1 MILLLVFFLTSS
13 HKLIKLCFFPHIS
26 VWGFCFYVCIPCLLL
41 LLLLS
46 CFFLSQLHS
55 SCLTQCTHFISHNSS
70 HLTSH
75 TTHLTQLISLNSS
88 HTTQLSQEL
97 LSCGIWWSCFVF
109 SHWTSPKF
117 FHTTHL
123 TTHTTHLTQLL
134 RFWVGQF
141 CNWSWKSSA
150 CKCSTARKMMR
161 LLCVCRHR
169 NMNLINSPHP
179 TGNWSWKSCAC
190 LCSTGRKMMR
200 LLCLCVHRNMNVI
213 IPPHPTPPPP
223 PPTQLMSKMCGGNFR
238 RKWP

>member
-1 MILLLVFFLTSS
+1 MV
-13 HKLIKLCFFPHIS
+13 FFPHIS

-123 TTHTTHLTQLL
+123 TTHTTHLTLLHSSHNSHNSSHVFLLISQLTQL
-134 RFWVGQF
+134 ISH
-141 CNWSWKSSA
+141 NSS
-150 CKCSTARKMMR
+150 
-161 LLCVCRHR
+161 H
-169 NMNLINSPHP
+169 LISVSALQQERWW
-179 TGNWSWKSCAC
+179 GCCAC
-190 LCSTGRKMMR
+190 AGIGTW
-200 LLCLCVHRNMNVI
+200 
-213 IPPHPTPPPP
+213 T
-223 PPTQLMSKMCGGNFR
+223 
-238 RKWP
+238 